1 MNNNSRNNILLIIL
15 GTTPLMALT
24 DSAVNTLTIGLL
36 ILIVFVISSI
46 VVNFV
51 RKYFIKSSSSLFLII
66 ITSTITTI
74 IDQLMQIHK
83 PVVRS
88 EIDIFLPLTAI
99 NSFIFYH
106 INCHNNSDKILVSTF
121 NGVKNW
127 FGIFCLLLII
137 SIFREL
143 LGKGTLFNQ
152 QVYTSQ
158 SGLSLFT
165 LVSAPPG
172 AFILTAIVL
181 AIFFSFKKEKN
192 GQ

>member
-1 MNNNSRNNILLIIL
+1 MNNDSKNSILLIAL
-15 GTTPLMALT
+15 GVTPLMALT
-24 DSAVNTLTIGLL
+24 DSAVNTFTIGLV

-46 VVNFV
+46 AVNFL
-51 RKYFIKSSSSLFLII
+51 RKYFIKSSPFILFII
-66 ITSTITTI
+66 ITATITTI
-74 IDQLMQIHK
+74 IDQFMQIHK

-106 INCHNNSDKILVSTF
+106 INHPNNSDKILASTF
-121 NGVKNW
+121 DGLKKW
-127 FGIFCLLLII
+127 FSIFALLLII

-152 QVYTSQ
+152 PVLTSQ
-158 SGLSLFT
+158 SGLNLSI

-172 AFILTAIVL
+172 AFILTAMVL
-181 AIFFSFKKEKN
+181 AIFFPWKKQEN

>member
-15 GTTPLMALT
+15 GITPLMALT

-36 ILIVFVISSI
+36 ILVVFVISSI

-88 EIDIFLPLTAI
+88 EIDIFLPLIAI
-99 NSFIFYH
+99 NNFIFYH
-106 INCHNNSDKILVSTF
+106 INRHDNFDVILVSTF
-121 NGVKNW
+121 NGVKKW
-127 FGIFCLLLII
+127 FSIFSLLLII

-152 QVYTSQ
+152 QVFVSQ
-158 SGLSLFT
+158 SGLNLFI
-165 LVSAPPG
+165 LASAPPG

-181 AIFFSFKKEKN
+181 AIFFSFKKGEN